1 MPYSDMLS
9 SNRAQAGAAASTSVF
24 APSGATGMVGERV
37 DHMKMLSDA
46 VKQLTPMFTGKAPYD
61 AGNVRGLA
69 NSIKDH
75 GGATMTVLF
84 P

>member
-1 MPYSDMLS
+1 
-9 SNRAQAGAAASTSVF
+9 
-24 APSGATGMVGERV
+24 MVGERV